1 MSTREAEDFWDDW
14 GLLLLWTTVL
24 SGPAAWALNQ
34 LVGYALVKPV
44 CAADARFVLFL
55 VAAVTFAI
63 TVAGGWKAWTLLQ
76 MLRGAHPQG
85 ARREDRSH
93 LLAVGGVALNAL
105 LGLLILTHATSIYLL
120 SPCE

>member
-1 MSTREAEDFWDDW
+1 MSTQEAEHFWDDR
-14 GLLLLWTTVL
+14 GLLLLWATVL
-24 SGPAAWALNQ
+24 SGPAAWAINQ
-34 LVGYALVKPV
+34 LAGYALVKPV
-44 CAADARFVLFL
+44 CAADARFLLVT

-63 TVAGGWKAWTLLQ
+63 TAAGGWKAWTLLQ
-76 MLRGAHPQG
+76 MLRDANPRG

-105 LGLLILTHATSIYLL
+105 LGLLILTHATSIFLL